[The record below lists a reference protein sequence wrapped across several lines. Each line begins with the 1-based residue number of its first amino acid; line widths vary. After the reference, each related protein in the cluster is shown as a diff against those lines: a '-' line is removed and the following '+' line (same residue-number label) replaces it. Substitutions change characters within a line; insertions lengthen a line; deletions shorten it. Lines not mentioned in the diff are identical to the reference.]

1 MPNNPESQRLADF
14 SNAVREST
22 LKRLRLVPPGKENW
36 RVSPD
41 AMSFADTA
49 RHLIQCDQKMLRKL
63 KNKDRS
69 TMKDNIVIEDLISR
83 DEYDMILA
91 ELEDLGARRAEML
104 ADMTEDRFS
113 EELYDDRFGGMVT
126 AWWIIV
132 RGNLDHEIHHRG
144 QIAAW
149 LRTIQIAEM

>member
-1 MPNNPESQRLADF
+1 MPNNPESQRLVEF
-14 SNAVREST
+14 SKAVREST
-22 LKRLRLVPPGKENW
+22 LKRLRKVPSGKVNW

-49 RHLIQCDQKMLRKL
+49 RHLIACDLKMFRKL
-63 KNKDRS
+63 ESRDRS
-69 TMKDNIVIEDLISR
+69 TMKDNIIIEDLKNR
-83 DEYDMILA
+83 EEYEKMLA
-91 ELEDLGARRAEML
+91 ELEGLSARRAQML
-104 ADMTEDRFS
+104 SNMTEDQFS
-113 EELYDDRFGGMVT
+113 EKLYDDRFGGMVT

-149 LRTIQIAEM
+149 LRMM